1 MKAITCDR
9 YGLWDILK
17 FEDVA
22 KPSPDPDEVLI
33 KIKAASVNSWDF
45 EMMRGIPHIYRM
57 AGLRRPQYR
66 ILGADVAGIVE
77 ELGEKVTRFKVGDA
91 VFGDLNE
98 SSWGGYAE
106 FTTAKESELTAKP
119 DFISFEN
126 ASALPQ
132 AGVMAYQGIFDHG
145 NVEHGQKVLLN
156 GAGGGVGSYAVQLA
170 KYLGAEV
177 TGVDDARKHQ
187 VMLDWGCDYVLDYKK
202 ADFTKQG
209 IQYDFILDMQMWR
222 PLRHCRRAIKKGGK
236 YSVVGGSL
244 RKIASCFFF
253 DPFARPITKKPVRVL
268 GLKTNHHLDEL
279 LKLIEEEHLAP
290 KIEKT
295 YSLEDTP
302 EAFKRITE
310 GGAKGKLVITI
321 S

>member
-1 MKAITCDR
+1 
-9 YGLWDILK
+9 
-17 FEDVA
+17 
-22 KPSPDPDEVLI
+22 
-33 KIKAASVNSWDF
+33 
-45 EMMRGIPHIYRM
+45 
-57 AGLRRPQYR
+57 
-66 ILGADVAGIVE
+66 
-77 ELGEKVTRFKVGDA
+77 
-91 VFGDLNE
+91 
-98 SSWGGYAE
+98 
-106 FTTAKESELTAKP
+106 
-119 DFISFEN
+119 
-126 ASALPQ
+126 
-132 AGVMAYQGIFDHG
+132 
-145 NVEHGQKVLLN
+145 
-156 GAGGGVGSYAVQLA
+156 
-170 KYLGAEV
+170 
-177 TGVDDARKHQ
+177 
-187 VMLDWGCDYVLDYKK
+187 MLDWGCDYVLDYKK